1 MIPIRSIRR
10 AIVRASLAS
19 LVAATLLTAA
29 SPFAAAQ
36 PAPAALETEPALEQ
50 SLLDLT
56 NRERTARGLPPLIM
70 NQTLRE
76 IARIRSYDMANRG
89 YFSHYTVEGLSVFD
103 LLDGFGFRGVQ
114 GENIGYNYQ
123 DSGTSAPSAI
133 RMFMGSPP
141 HAAQI
146 VSGRYRY
153 IGIGEV
159 TSPKGA
165 KYYTM
170 VFSDSPSAR

>member
-1 MIPIRSIRR
+1 MIRSRSIPTTLARVALA
-10 AIVRASLAS
+10 AILAM
-19 LVAATLLTAA
+19 TLLAA
-29 SPFAAAQ
+29 ANPFAAAQ
-36 PAPAALETEPALEQ
+36 SQAALETEPALEQ
-50 SLLDLT
+50 SLLDLS
-56 NRERTARGLPPLIM
+56 NRERTARGLPPLAM

-76 IARIRSYDMANRG
+76 IARIRSYDMALRG

-103 LLDGFGFRGVQ
+103 LLDGFGFSGSQ

-123 DSGTSAPSAI
+123 DSASSAPAAS

-141 HAAQI
+141 HAQQI
-146 VSGRYRY
+146 LNGRYRY

-165 KYYTM
+165 KFYTM
-170 VFSDSPSAR
+170 VFSDSPATR